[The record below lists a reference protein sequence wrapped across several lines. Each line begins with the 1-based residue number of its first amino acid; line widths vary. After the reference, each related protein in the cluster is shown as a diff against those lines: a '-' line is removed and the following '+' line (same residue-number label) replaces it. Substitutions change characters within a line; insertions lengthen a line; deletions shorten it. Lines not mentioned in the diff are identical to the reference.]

1 MRTFFTT
8 FSKLS
13 TNFKLNIWILL
24 TATNLLCD
32 FRPFVNLLFALKC
45 FAAVTLLSIAIA
57 WGSPKNTASK
67 PKTTKN
73 RFQIESKNYPPT
85 GCCTFLPF
93 IPSLLVLFVYIVLVL
108 LFWRLITI
116 LVTTVALTFSLN
128 RSPKQNASFLQTEK
142 FLFCLIALP
151 VSLARSA
158 CGNIE
163 WTNVLFLFSC
173 L

>member
-45 FAAVTLLSIAIA
+45 IAAVTLLSIAIA
-57 WGSPKNTASK
+57 WGSPKNTVSK
-67 PKTTKN
+67 PKNHKKQISN
-73 RFQIESKNYPPT
+73 RKQKLSSNRLLHLSSFH
-85 GCCTFLPF
+85 PF
-93 IPSLLVLFVYIVLVL
+93 SPRTFVYIVLVF

-116 LVTTVALTFSLN
+116 LVTTVALTLSLN

-142 FLFCLIALP
+142 FLLCLIALP
-151 VSLARSA
+151 VSLARTA